1 MINRINKLNKDDPM
15 TRNIIEA
22 IAAEHS
28 LQNKDVE
35 QILANL
41 FFDTCSPKML
51 EFYEAEC
58 GITNK
63 AESEEDR
70 RSAVEAKWK
79 SDGKC
84 DIVLLQTIA
93 DSWKYGK
100 TNIDY
105 TDFKLTVS
113 FVDKGIPTDVNGL
126 KAALEEAKPAHIP
139 IEYIYTY
146 NTWGDIKENTWG
158 ELKTGTWADVKV
170 R

>member
-22 IAAEHS
+22 IAAEHA
-28 LQNKDVE
+28 LQNEDVE

-41 FFDTCSPKML
+41 FFDTCNLKML

-63 AESEEDR
+63 AENEEDR

-100 TNIDY
+100 TNINY

-113 FVDKGIPTDVNGL
+113 FADKGIPTDVDGL

-146 NTWGDIKENTWG
+146 NTWNDLKAKTWDDIKM
-158 ELKTGTWADVKV
+158 GTWDEAKV

>member
-22 IAAEHS
+22 IAAEHE
-28 LQNKDVE
+28 LQRSDVE
-35 QILANL
+35 QVLKNL
-41 FFDTCSPKML
+41 FFDTCSLKML
-51 EFYEAEC
+51 EFYETEC
-58 GITNK
+58 GITSK
-63 AESEEDR
+63 AASEADR

-84 DIVLLQTIA
+84 DIMLLQMIA

-100 TNIDY
+100 TDIDY
-105 TDFKLTVS
+105 EDFKLTVA
-113 FVDKGIPTDVNGL
+113 FIDKGVPTDIEGL
-126 KAALEEAKPAHIP
+126 KQELEEAKPAHIP

-146 NTWGDIKENTWG
+146 NTWGDLKLKTWG
-158 ELKTGTWADVKV
+158 ELKTGTWAEAKV

>member
-22 IAAEHS
+22 IAAEHD
-28 LQNKDVE
+28 LQREDVS
-35 QILANL
+35 QVLANL
-41 FFDTCSPKML
+41 FFDTCSLEML
-51 EFYEAEC
+51 EFYENEC

-100 TNIDY
+100 TKIDY

-113 FVDKGIPTDVNGL
+113 FVDKGVPTDTEGL

-146 NTWGDIKENTWG
+146 NTWGDLKLKTWG
-158 ELKTGTWADVKV
+158 ELKTGTWAEAKV